1 MKILI
6 LPNKIGEESMLPK
19 IMPRKTTDD
28 GWQEAR
34 RELLQKE
41 AEIGGTLFGQ
51 VPKGHHRQ
59 FFCLDDHTW
68 VWYEEWLDQNG
79 QRKVLT
85 TRYEIRPDGILKV
98 QDGQAYQELSREETR
113 NLYQA
118 ALAYHRKVT
127 DYYNQL
133 LIQGA

>member
-1 MKILI
+1 
-6 LPNKIGEESMLPK
+6 MLPK
-19 IMPRKTTDD
+19 ILPRKTNDD
-28 GWQEAR
+28 EWQDAR
-34 RELLQKE
+34 HDLLQKE
-41 AEIGGTLFGQ
+41 AEIGGTLFGP

-79 QRKVLT
+79 KRKVLT
-85 TRYEIRPDGILKV
+85 TRYEVRPDGILKV

-113 NLYQA
+113 NFYQA

-127 DYYNQL
+127 GYYNQL
-133 LIQGA
+133 LQQGA

>member
-1 MKILI
+1 
-6 LPNKIGEESMLPK
+6 
-19 IMPRKTTDD
+19 MPRKTTDD

-98 QDGQAYQELSREETR
+98 QDGQAYKELSREETR

-133 LIQGA
+133 LTQGA

>member
-1 MKILI
+1 
-6 LPNKIGEESMLPK
+6 MLPK
-19 IMPRKTTDD
+19 ILPRKQQPDD
-28 GWQEAR
+28 EWHLAR
-34 RELLQKE
+34 QELLHKE
-41 AEIGGTLFGQ
+41 AEIGGTLFGP

-68 VWYEEWLDQNG
+68 VWYEEWIDQNG

-98 QDGQAYQELSREETR
+98 QDGQAYQELSRDETR

-127 DYYNQL
+127 AYYNQL
-133 LIQGA
+133 LQPSA